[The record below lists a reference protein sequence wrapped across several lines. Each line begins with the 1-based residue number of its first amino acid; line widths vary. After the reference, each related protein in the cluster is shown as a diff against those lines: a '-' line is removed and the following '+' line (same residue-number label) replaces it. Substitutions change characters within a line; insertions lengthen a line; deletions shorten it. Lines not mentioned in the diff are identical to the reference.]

1 LQKLLPNI
9 YKSKKEIW
17 GYAADEVLSTD
28 DMIAETY
35 KGIRPAP
42 GYPACP
48 DHLEKPTIWK
58 LLNVEEEIGVTLT
71 ESMAMWPIISIRLL
85 FWESRK

>member
-9 YKSKKEIW
+9 YTKSKK
-17 GYAADEVLSTD
+17 GNLGLCSEVLSTD

-35 KGIRPAP
+35 KGIRPA
-42 GYPACP
+42 
-48 DHLEKPTIWK
+48 LVILLVLIIWKTYYLK

-71 ESMAMWPIISIRLL
+71 ESMAMARIISIRLL

>member
-1 LQKLLPNI
+1 MPDENLSTEDMI
-9 YKSKKEIW
+9 
-17 GYAADEVLSTD
+17 DEV
-28 DMIAETY
+28 Y

-58 LLNVEEEIGVTLT
+58 LLTLKKKLVTLT
-71 ESMAMWPIISIRLL
+71 ESMAMWPASSVWLL
-85 FWESRK
+85 LWKSRK

>member
-9 YKSKKEIW
+9 YTKSKK
-17 GYAADEVLSTD
+17 GNLGLCSDEVLSTD

-48 DHLEKPTIWK
+48 DHLEN
-58 LLNVEEEIGVTLT
+58 LLSGKHVEEEIGVTLT
-71 ESMAMWPIISIRLL
+71 EGNVARIISIRLL
-85 FWESRK
+85 F